1 MAVLTDAVSAYRAA
15 LEEYTRARVPLDWAA
30 TQNKSLDRVLGG
42 SVVTVDHNR
51 VLEGAQR
58 TRDSPDAHVIVCG
71 NRLPS
76 LRN

>member
-42 SVVTVDHNR
+42 SVGRLITIVFWRARNGRETP
-51 VLEGAQR
+51 R
-58 TRDSPDAHVIVCG
+58 T
-71 NRLPS
+71 LT
-76 LRN
+76 